1 MVDLRTETIMVDGVD
16 YDVSAKMDRNER
28 SNNFNLSNEF
38 GYDETWSNIENM
50 EFDQLVSAAYHM
62 LSDGE

>member
-1 MVDLRTETIMVDGVD
+1 MVDFRTETITFDGVE
-16 YDVSAKMDRNER
+16 YDVSAEMNRNGR
-28 SNNFNLSNEF
+28 ANNFNLSNEF